1 METRRRQ
8 ERDKTKVRELTRIFQ
23 TIHGL
28 IDAEDHKALAVASGA
43 DEREERETGKDS
55 RGVRVNVNPDKLTL

>member
-8 ERDKTKVRELTRIFQ
+8 ERDKTKVGELTRIFQ

-28 IDAEDHKALAVASGA
+28 IDAKDDEPLAVLTGA
-43 DEREERETGKDS
+43 NEGKERETGKDC
-55 RGVRVNVNPDKLTL
+55 GE

>member
-8 ERDKTKVRELTRIFQ
+8 ERDKTKVRKLTRIFQ

-28 IDAEDHKALAVASGA
+28 IDAEDDEALAVAA
-43 DEREERETGKDS
+43 
-55 RGVRVNVNPDKLTL
+55 